1 MNHPPLEPDHASRRP
16 PATELALVVLWE
28 HARHAE
34 DRILADLTERFDVLA
49 TTEVAWSPDRFGEN
63 LTRFYGTLLP
73 PGSDKETHCGSGP
86 FLAIILRDPTP
97 TYEVRPTSKGPRRV
111 AKRVFDSKARYREW
125 TGGGHRIHASND
137 PFEVVHDL
145 HLLLGIDFDGDPLTQ
160 IRGLP
165 ASLTLSRDL
174 PGTNGWSS
182 AAELFR
188 VLNHTIQYVV
198 LRNFE
203 GLPEQATLPGHDDV
217 DLLVASFGDA
227 LHLLDARRV
236 YPDRRR
242 VHVAVDVGDRE
253 VRFDLRHPGDRY
265 LPRPWA
271 DNVLASRIRH
281 PKGFYV
287 PDDEN
292 HFYALL
298 YHALVH
304 KERVAPD
311 YLARFA
317 HLAPALGT
325 APTVDALGRFM
336 LERGYELAPP
346 LDRSVGFHAPRALL
360 ETVPTAAAG
369 RWRHTRGIAKEGV
382 KRGLATIGLLDAAR
396 AAKRRLMGN
405 GQAVTQATALTD
417 DQPKASANT
426 ASRRRR

>member
-1 MNHPPLEPDHASRRP
+1 MTQPRLDPVHPSRRP
-16 PATELALVVLWE
+16 PATELALFVLWE

-34 DRILADLTERFDVLA
+34 QRIIADLSERFEILAA
-49 TTEVAWSPDRFGEN
+49 TEVTWGSDRFGTN

-73 PGSDKETHCGSGP
+73 PGSDKETHCGNGP
-86 FLAIILRDPTP
+86 FLAIILRDPAP
-97 TYEVRPTSKGPRRV
+97 AYEVRPTSKGPQNV
-111 AKRVFDSKARYREW
+111 AKHVFDSKARYRDW

-137 PFEVVHDL
+137 PFETVHDL
-145 HLLLGIDFDGDPLTQ
+145 HLLLGIDFDGDPIAQ
-160 IRGLP
+160 IHGLP
-165 ASLTLSRDL
+165 ASETLERNL
-174 PGTNGWSS
+174 PGADGWSS

-188 VLNHTIQYVV
+188 VLNHTIHYVV

-217 DLLVASFGDA
+217 DLLVSSFGDA

-236 YPDRRR
+236 YPDPRR
-242 VHVAVDVGDRE
+242 VHVAVNVAGRE

-265 LPRPWA
+265 LPQTWA
-271 DNVLASRIRH
+271 DNILSSRGRRPEGI
-281 PKGFYV
+281 YV

-311 YLARFA
+311 YLARFE

-325 APTVDALGRFM
+325 EANVDALGRFM
-336 LERGYELAPP
+336 VARGYELAPP

-360 ETVPTAAAG
+360 EQVPTAAAG
-369 RWRHTRGIAKEGV
+369 RWRHARGLAKEAA
-382 KRGLATIGLLDAAR
+382 KRGLATMGMLDAAR
-396 AAKRRLMGN
+396 AAKRRLSGN
-405 GQAVTQATALTD
+405 GGQ
-417 DQPKASANT
+417 
-426 ASRRRR
+426 